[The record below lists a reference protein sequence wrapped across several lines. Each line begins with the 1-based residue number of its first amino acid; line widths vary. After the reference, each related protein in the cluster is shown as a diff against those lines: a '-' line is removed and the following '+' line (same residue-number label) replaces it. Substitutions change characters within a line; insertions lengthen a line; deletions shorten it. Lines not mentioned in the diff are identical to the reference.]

1 MINSFSSFSIVSL
14 SSQSSNTTESK
25 SAYYETLQN
34 FGISNTIQDYIHL
47 PITSQYLS
55 DSLTCHREN
64 RESDLSYSSK
74 EINSIYSSLPST
86 EEKAD
91 AMKHESIKEDR
102 KKSLKE
108 KRRLK
113 LFRIFYKAPC
123 MERNKYKII
132 HCCSYPKCKRTFTSS
147 GWLKAHLDEHLKD
160 LCKCAFNVQ
169 FNDLIWKIKS

>member
-1 MINSFSSFSIVSL
+1 MINSFSSLSTVSL

-86 EEKAD
+86 EEKTD
-91 AMKHESIKEDR
+91 AMKH
-102 KKSLKE
+102 
-108 KRRLK
+108 
-113 LFRIFYKAPC
+113 
-123 MERNKYKII
+123 N
-132 HCCSYPKCKRTFTSS
+132 
-147 GWLKAHLDEHLKD
+147 
-160 LCKCAFNVQ
+160 
-169 FNDLIWKIKS
+169 